1 MGCFLTTRKEAANLR
16 EFSLIFC
23 GARKI
28 RADWRG
34 LADSI
39 LAFWRADKDF
49 GLRDQLQRA
58 AVSVMANIAEGFGC
72 ESNIEFVRFLVI
84 ARRPAVEVQSLS
96 YAAWDIGHT
105 PRRYLPGLLCS
116 GR

>member
-39 LAFWRADKDF
+39 PAFWRADRMRVMKNT
-49 GLRDQLQRA
+49 QSKP
-58 AVSVMANIAEGFGC
+58 SVH
-72 ESNIEFVRFLVI
+72 S
-84 ARRPAVEVQSLS
+84 
-96 YAAWDIGHT
+96 
-105 PRRYLPGLLCS
+105 
-116 GR
+116 

>member
-1 MGCFLTTRKEAANLR
+1 VTGLTTRKEAANLR

-39 LAFWRADKDF
+39 PAFWRADKNF
-49 GLRDQLQRA
+49 APWATLR
-58 AVSVMANIAEGFGC
+58 FK
-72 ESNIEFVRFLVI
+72 
-84 ARRPAVEVQSLS
+84 
-96 YAAWDIGHT
+96 
-105 PRRYLPGLLCS
+105 
-116 GR
+116 

>member
-1 MGCFLTTRKEAANLR
+1 MGCFLTIRKEAANLH

-39 LAFWRADKDF
+39 PAFWRADKNF
-49 GLRDQLQRA
+49 LNFAFLARFAVQIGFLRLK
-58 AVSVMANIAEGFGC
+58 ILL
-72 ESNIEFVRFLVI
+72 SNKL
-84 ARRPAVEVQSLS
+84 PA
-96 YAAWDIGHT
+96 
-105 PRRYLPGLLCS
+105 
-116 GR
+116 